1 MTAAQLGVGRHGQL
15 PLLPGRG
22 LPFRPVGHDCGED
35 GLTLPVGLLQGAIAA
50 GPFLFP
56 GGLPVIAAAPGGVRL
71 GGGAQ
76 AGQAGVPGGVADL
89 AEFVPDPLR
98 RPGGLDGIGVAQVQQ
113 HPVRHPAH
121 VRAVDRAEGGQG
133 LVPGGA
139 QVRGGCGGFGSD
151 RVGGVVVAG

>member
-1 MTAAQLGVGRHGQL
+1 MLGTGGRPGLGRPQRREVLAGVTAAQLGVGGHRQL

-22 LPFRPVGHDCGED
+22 LPFRPVGHDRGEH
-35 GLTLPVGLLQGAIAA
+35 GLALPVGLLQGAITA

-89 AEFVPDPLR
+89 AELVADPLR
-98 RPGGLDGIGVAQVQQ
+98 RPGVSTG
-113 HPVRHPAH
+113 
-121 VRAVDRAEGGQG
+121 
-133 LVPGGA
+133 
-139 QVRGGCGGFGSD
+139 
-151 RVGGVVVAG
+151 